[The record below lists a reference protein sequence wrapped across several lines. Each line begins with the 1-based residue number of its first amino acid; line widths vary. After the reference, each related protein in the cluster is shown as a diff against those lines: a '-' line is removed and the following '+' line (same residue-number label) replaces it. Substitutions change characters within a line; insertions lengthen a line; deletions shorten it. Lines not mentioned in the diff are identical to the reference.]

1 MGRYR
6 RAYSNG
12 YLVVIVSLILKIT
25 YEEML
30 RKKERDKERK
40 IFENIKTFIFSN
52 ILISRFN
59 VAAT

>member
-12 YLVVIVSLILKIT
+12 YLVVIVNLILKIT

-30 RKKERDKERK
+30 KKKERDKERK
-40 IFENIKTFIFSN
+40 IFENIKIFFK
-52 ILISRFN
+52 L
-59 VAAT
+59 

>member
-30 RKKERDKERK
+30 RKKEWDKERNICK
-40 IFENIKTFIFSN
+40 YKDVYIFKYLNSTF
-52 ILISRFN
+52 
-59 VAAT
+59 

>member
-30 RKKERDKERK
+30 RKKWKGQRK
-40 IFENIKTFIFSN
+40 KN
-52 ILISRFN
+52 ILK
-59 VAAT
+59 